1 MVTECIYI
9 FLNVFSDLFLLFI
22 RINIYSMPVM
32 VKIMWEAYLNYK
44 VRQRLYSK
52 KNDTQGDETKNPEN
66 NYV

>member
-1 MVTECIYI
+1 
-9 FLNVFSDLFLLFI
+9 
-22 RINIYSMPVM
+22 MPVM

-52 KNDTQGDETKNPEN
+52 KNDTQGGETKNPEN

>member
-1 MVTECIYI
+1 
-9 FLNVFSDLFLLFI
+9 
-22 RINIYSMPVM
+22 MPVM

-44 VRQRLYSK
+44 VRQRLYSQ